1 MDTFFLEVINEE
13 IQNTVNTL
21 FGIYYDIEYASVE
34 KKVIYPDKYK
44 IKLNVI
50 LNSFQ
55 YIQGK
60 IENEISKNKN
70 IDISSCNTLEE
81 ELKEFEKI
89 SKKGI

>member
-21 FGIYYDIEYASVE
+21 FWIYYDIEYASVE

-70 IDISSCNTLEE
+70 IDISRCNTLEE